1 MNNSIMMKKSLLIM
15 ICLLT
20 GLAANIRAASRWSV
34 NPYDFQY
41 DMTVYLQVAAP
52 SQDHYEVAAFCG
64 EECRGVGSLMTVA
77 DGKKYFYMRIRSNVA
92 SGEQIT
98 FRVYNTI
105 TGKEVQADE
114 SITFETQAVVGM
126 PSNPLKLSIF
136 DIPRGDV
143 NGDGR
148 ITAQDA
154 SLVLQLVAQ
163 KIAPTIAGI
172 VYEAADVNDDG
183 NVTAQDAS
191 LILQY
196 VAKKISW

>member
-20 GLAANIRAASRWSV
+20 GLAANIRAASHWSV

-64 EECRGVGSLMTVA
+64 DECRGVGSLMTVGE
-77 DGKKYFYMRIRSNVA
+77 GKKYFYMRIRSNVA

-98 FRVYNTI
+98 FCVYNKA
-105 TGKEVQADE
+105 TGKEIWADE
-114 SITFETQAVVGM
+114 SITFETQSVVGM
-126 PSNPLKLSIF
+126 PSTPLSLSIN
-136 DIPRGDV
+136 DILIGDV
-143 NGDGR
+143 NGDGE

-154 SLVLQLVAQ
+154 SLVLQLVAK
-163 KIAPTIAGI
+163 KIEPTDDGI
-172 VYEAADVNDDG
+172 VYDAADVNDDG
-183 NVTAQDAS
+183 EVTAQDAS

-196 VAKKISW
+196 VARKIKW